1 MNSEP
6 ASSGLGR
13 ATSVLLRLIGSWWLG
28 FVLAGVATVIV
39 VFRWSALDF
48 ETLVSVSPVAQV
60 SAAAFYGA
68 GLYAMAQ
75 MSREP
80 GVRDSSIV
88 AAGLSAQLLKYVP
101 GTVWQ
106 GQRLLAVGGRQ
117 TVLRFA
123 LGVLTAAGASL
134 AMSGRLSAVALG
146 VTMASGALLVCRR
159 TWGWS
164 AANRI
169 LVWAMAVA
177 VSVFASGALVG
188 WGAGLDLLWSGRE
201 IAGAWGLGVA
211 AVPVPAGLGI
221 RELFLSL
228 SDAAEAAAEL
238 GLVHRVVTLV
248 TDAAVGMLGL
258 GLLMRRR

>member
-1 MNSEP
+1 MNDEP
-6 ASSGLGR
+6 ASSGLGP
-13 ATSVLLRLIGSWWLG
+13 ATSVLLRLVGSWWLG
-28 FVLAGVATVIV
+28 FVLAGIAIV
-39 VFRWSALDF
+39 FVVSRWSSLDF
-48 ETLVSVSPVAQV
+48 ETLVTVSPVAQI
-60 SAAAFYGA
+60 SAATFYGA

-80 GVRDSSIV
+80 GVRDSSVV

-101 GTVWQ
+101 GSVWQ
-106 GQRLLAVGGRQ
+106 GQRLLAVGGKL

-123 LGVLTAAGASL
+123 LGVLTAAGVSL
-134 AMSGRLSAVALG
+134 AMSGRLSAIALG
-146 VTMASGALLVCRR
+146 VAMASGALIVCRR
-159 TWGWS
+159 IWGWS
-164 AANRI
+164 AVNRI

-177 VSVFASGALVG
+177 VSVFASGMLVG

-221 RELFLSL
+221 REVFLSL
-228 SDAAEAAAEL
+228 SDAAEAAAKL

-248 TDAAVGMLGL
+248 TDAAVGMVGL
-258 GLLMRRR
+258 VLLVRGR

>member
-1 MNSEP
+1 MNNEP
-6 ASSGLGR
+6 ANSGLGL
-13 ATSVLLRLIGSWWLG
+13 ATSVLLRLLRSWWLG
-28 FVLAGVATVIV
+28 LILAGVATVIV
-39 VFRWSALDF
+39 ISRWSSLDF
-48 ETLVSVSPVAQV
+48 EILVAVSPVAQV

-80 GVRDSSIV
+80 GVRNSSIV

-101 GTVWQ
+101 GSVWQ

-134 AMSGRLSAVALG
+134 VMSGRLSAIVLG
-146 VTMASGALLVCRR
+146 VTMASGALLVCAR

-177 VSVFASGALVG
+177 ASVFASGALVG
-188 WGAGLDLLWSGRE
+188 WGAGLDVLWSGRE

-228 SDAAEAAAEL
+228 SDAAEAAAKL
-238 GLVHRVVTLV
+238 GLIHRVVTLV
-248 TDAAVGMLGL
+248 TDAAVGMLGF
-258 GLLMRRR
+258 GLLIRGR

>member
-1 MNSEP
+1 MNNE
-6 ASSGLGR
+6 ATSSGLGP
-13 ATSVLLRLIGSWWLG
+13 ATSVLLRLVGSWWLG
-28 FVLAGVATVIV
+28 FVLAGIATVIV
-39 VFRWSALDF
+39 VSRWSSLDF
-48 ETLVSVSPVAQV
+48 ETLVSVSPVAQI
-60 SAAAFYGA
+60 SAAATYGA

-75 MSREP
+75 MSSQP
-80 GVRDSSIV
+80 GARDSSVV

-101 GTVWQ
+101 GSVWQ

-134 AMSGRLSAVALG
+134 AMSGRLSAIALG
-146 VTMASGALLVCRR
+146 VAMASGALLVCWR
-159 TWGWS
+159 TWGRP

-169 LVWAMAVA
+169 LIWAIAVA
-177 VSVFASGALVG
+177 LSVFASGALVG
-188 WGAGLDLLWSGRE
+188 WGAGLDLVWSGRE

-228 SDAAEAAAEL
+228 SDAAEAAAKL
-238 GLVHRVVTLV
+238 GLVHRVLTLV

-258 GLLMRRR
+258 VLLMRNR